1 MKEEWRVVSGERFLE
16 FWMDESKVFGTVL
29 MYIEFLET
37 LGNGF
42 SCSGLLEVIT
52 MMFGF
57 EEKNEG
63 KWVFVVRD
71 FLVLFVTKRIKT
83 DIFQILEILFGSDL
97 IFYKLGQIP
106 NFEEYKFI
114 FVIFRKSG

>member
-42 SCSGLLEVIT
+42 SCSGLLEVIR
-52 MMFGF
+52 MMFGL
-57 EEKNEG
+57 EKNEG
-63 KWVFVVRD
+63 KWVFVVGEVVEMLLMAR
-71 FLVLFVTKRIKT
+71 
-83 DIFQILEILFGSDL
+83 
-97 IFYKLGQIP
+97 
-106 NFEEYKFI
+106 
-114 FVIFRKSG
+114 